1 MSEIKQIATALLKA
15 QSEMSNPKKGSTNPF
30 FKSKYADLNSIR
42 EAVIPVLNANGI
54 SVLQPTFTIENKN
67 FVKTILL
74 HESGEFLESYTEILF
89 AKQNDAQAQGSGIS
103 YARRYA
109 LQSFVCIGADDDD
122 AQKANALPTPP
133 PVAKKEL
140 KHLDREHNFTA
151 EWSNLQKAILEK
163 RIDSIEIVKKHYTL
177 TPEIEGKVNELL
189 INSKNPN

>member
-15 QSEMSNPKKGSTNPF
+15 QSEMSNPKKGATNPF

-54 SVLQPTFTIENKN
+54 SVLQPTHTIENKN

-74 HESGEFLESYTEILF
+74 HESGEYLESLTEIIF

-122 AQKANALPTPP
+122 ANKANAKNENLEPI
-133 PVAKKEL
+133 KKQL
-140 KHLDREHNFTA
+140 KVLDKDHNYTI
-151 EWSNLQKAILEK
+151 EWNNLIKAISEK
-163 RIDSIEIVKKHYTL
+163 RIETIEIVKKHYSL
-177 TPEIEGKVNELL
+177 TPDIEEKVKELF
-189 INSKNPN
+189 NPKN